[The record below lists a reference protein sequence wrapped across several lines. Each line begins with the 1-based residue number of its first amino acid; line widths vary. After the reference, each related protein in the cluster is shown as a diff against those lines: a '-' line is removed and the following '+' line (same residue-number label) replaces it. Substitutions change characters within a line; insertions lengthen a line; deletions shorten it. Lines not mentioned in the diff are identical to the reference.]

1 MTERVHFIPVGF
13 DFDRLIYPI
22 SKGELGADRVVL
34 ITHEGDPDDEATDR
48 AADLANNMTTRLENS
63 FELIDVEVEREPI
76 DIEELYQYETLYPVA
91 HEYIL
96 DELEAGNEVF
106 VNISSMPRTTAF
118 AFATA
123 ADSIIA
129 EYQSEVEGIRDML
142 HTYYVAPDKYLVLEM
157 IDALEDAKNLF
168 EEMSEDIRVH
178 PQYTNIRDLLNK
190 IDENGVTEGAR
201 DLDGQMYVEF
211 PSSPSSDVEEFEET
225 ILNFLFRKDS
235 IASTSALAEQLAE
248 EEGEKY
254 DESFRSRVQYNVSK
268 LDEKGYVDRE
278 KVGNRLETQLSTMGR
293 MWVETHRG

>member
-1 MTERVHFIPVGF
+1 MSERVHFIPVGF

-22 SKGELGADRVVL
+22 SKGELEADRVVL
-34 ITHEGDPDDEATDR
+34 ITHEGDPDDDATDR
-48 AADLANNMTTRLENS
+48 AAELASNMTNRLENS

-76 DIEELYQYETLYPVA
+76 DIEELYQYETLYPDA

-96 DELEAGNEVF
+96 DELEDGNEVF

-142 HTYYVAPDKYLVLEM
+142 HTYYVAPEKYLVLEM
-157 IDALEDAKNLF
+157 IDALEDAKDLF
-168 EEMSEDIRVH
+168 EQMSEDIRVH
-178 PQYTNIRDLLNK
+178 PQYTNIRELLNK
-190 IDENGVTEGAR
+190 IDENGVTKGAR

-211 PSSPSSDVEEFEET
+211 PSSPGSDIEDFEET
-225 ILNFLFRKDS
+225 ILNFLFGKDS

-248 EEGEKY
+248 EEGEEY

-278 KVGNRLETQLSTMGR
+278 KVGNSLETQLSTMGR

>member
-1 MTERVHFIPVGF
+1 MSERVHFIPVGF

-22 SKGELGADRVVL
+22 SKGELEADRVVL
-34 ITHEGDPDDEATDR
+34 ITHEGDPDDDATDR
-48 AADLANNMTTRLENS
+48 AAELASNMTNRLENS
-63 FELIDVEVEREPI
+63 FELIDVKVEREPI
-76 DIEELYQYETLYPVA
+76 DIEELYQYETLYPDA

-96 DELEAGNEVF
+96 DELEDGNEVF

-142 HTYYVAPDKYLVLEM
+142 HTYYVAPEKYLVLEM
-157 IDALEDAKNLF
+157 IDALEDAKDLF
-168 EEMSEDIRVH
+168 EQMSEDIRVH
-178 PQYTNIRDLLNK
+178 PQYTNIRELLNK
-190 IDENGVTEGAR
+190 IDENGVTKGAR

-211 PSSPSSDVEEFEET
+211 PSSPGSDIEDFEET
-225 ILNFLFRKDS
+225 ILNFLFGKDP

-248 EEGEKY
+248 KEGEEY
-254 DESFRSRVQYNVSK
+254 DESFRSRIQYNVSK

>member
-13 DFDRLIYPI
+13 DFDRLIYPV
-22 SKGELGADRVVL
+22 SKGQLEADRVVL
-34 ITHEGDPDDEATDR
+34 ITHEGDPDDDATDR
-48 AADLANNMTTRLENS
+48 AAELASNMTNRLENA

-76 DIEELYQYETLYPVA
+76 DIEELYEYETLYPDA
-91 HEYIL
+91 HDYIL
-96 DELEAGNEVF
+96 DELEEGNEVF

-123 ADSIIA
+123 ADSITA

-157 IDALEDAKNLF
+157 MDALEDAKDLL

-178 PQYTNIRDLLNK
+178 PQYTKIRDLLNK
-190 IDENGVTEGAR
+190 IDENGVTKGAR

-211 PSSPSSDVEEFEET
+211 PSSPGSDVEEFEET
-225 ILNFLFRKDS
+225 ILNFLAGKDP
-235 IASTSALAEQLAE
+235 IASTSALAEQMAEE
-248 EEGEKY
+248 EEGEEY

-278 KVGNRLETQLSTMGR
+278 KEGNRLETQLSTMGR
-293 MWVETHRG
+293 MWVETH